1 MKRRRAPCSCYVLE
15 ADIHLGGICNIC
27 GREWLERSKP
37 LLERYNVEPDPTIL
51 RELEG
56 GE

>member
-1 MKRRRAPCSCYVLE
+1 MPPPEQQPRRLSV
-15 ADIHLGGICNIC
+15 ADWLCLP
-27 GREWLERSKP
+27 ELERE
-37 LLERYNVEPDPTIL
+37 LIAHWFRERYNVEPDPTIL

>member
-1 MKRRRAPCSCYVLE
+1 MPSP
-15 ADIHLGGICNIC
+15 DINQPRSLSVVDWL
-27 GREWLERSKP
+27 RLPELERE
-37 LLERYNVEPDPTIL
+37 LIAHWFLERYNVEPDPTIL